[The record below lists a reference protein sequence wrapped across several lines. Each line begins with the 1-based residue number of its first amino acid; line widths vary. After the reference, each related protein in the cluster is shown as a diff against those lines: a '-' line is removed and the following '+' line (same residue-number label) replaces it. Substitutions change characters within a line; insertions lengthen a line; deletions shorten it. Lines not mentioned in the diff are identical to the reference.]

1 MATILIVDDN
11 AKIRRLMDIYLRREG
26 FQTLQAAD
34 GGEVLPLLESQAVD
48 LIIADVMM
56 PRLVGPKWEAKDL
69 RLELELDEGTF
80 EGYEPLLSQ
89 VWANFIDNAVKFSS
103 VGGSIAATLSCV
115 DGRGSFCLRDEGGG
129 SPPMIKN
136 IF

>member
-1 MATILIVDDN
+1 MLTLNKLEKNSVPTQKKPVRIDEQ
-11 AKIRRLMDIYLRREG
+11 IRRAL
-26 FQTLQAAD
+26 T
-34 GGEVLPLLESQAVD
+34 
-48 LIIADVMM
+48 
-56 PRLVGPKWEAKDL
+56 LVGPKWEAKDL